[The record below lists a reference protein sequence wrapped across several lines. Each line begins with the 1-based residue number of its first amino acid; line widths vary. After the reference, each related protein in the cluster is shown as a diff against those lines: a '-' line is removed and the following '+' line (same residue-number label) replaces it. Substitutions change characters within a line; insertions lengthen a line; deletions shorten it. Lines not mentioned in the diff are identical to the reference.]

1 MTLRPTLAVFLLLAP
16 AGCSST
22 YYSFWEKLGYE
33 KRDIFVERVVDA
45 RDSQAAA
52 KDQFVAA
59 LDRLQELTGFEG
71 GELEAGYR
79 KMERAYESCV
89 TRAADVSDR
98 IESVEDVADDLFEEW
113 ADEVEEISDRQLKA
127 GSAELLAGTKA
138 RYADLIATMR
148 ASEAKMAPV
157 LTSFKDQVLFLKAN
171 LNARAIG
178 SLKDTALAVEDDVRV
193 LIGEMEAAIR
203 EADEFVES
211 IGAD

>member
-1 MTLRPTLAVFLLLAP
+1 MASRSSCLAVLLLATT
-16 AGCSST
+16 GCSSA

-59 LDRLQELTGFEG
+59 LDRLQALTGFEG
-71 GELEAGYR
+71 GELEQEYR
-79 KMERAYESCV
+79 KIESAYESCV
-89 TRAADVSDR
+89 ARAADVSDR
-98 IESVEDVADDLFEEW
+98 IESVEDVAGDLFEEW
-113 ADEVEEISDRQLKA
+113 EDEVEQISDRQLRA
-127 GSAELLAGTKA
+127 GSAELLEDTKA
-138 RYADLIATMR
+138 RYSDLIATMR
-148 ASEAKMAPV
+148 ASEAKMEPV

-178 SLKDTALAVEDDVRV
+178 SLKDTALAVEDDVRA
-193 LIGEMEAAIR
+193 LIDEMEDAIR
-203 EADEFVES
+203 EADAFIES